1 MGGMV
6 LLLLGQSTDRRFA
19 ALVLTRKQKA
29 TAGPSVSFQQGSP
42 GFQVR
47 ILLTLAVSA
56 AVTLFV
62 QPLAKV
68 LDSTRLI
75 CLD

>member
-6 LLLLGQSTDRRFA
+6 LLLPGQSTDRRFA

-29 TAGPSVSFQQGSP
+29 IAGPSVSFQQCNP

-47 ILLTLAVSA
+47 ILLTFAVSA

-62 QPLAKV
+62 QPLA
-68 LDSTRLI
+68 
-75 CLD
+75 